1 MLGLFNLS
9 RITRERAA
17 PATIVGREPGT
28 TRRCE
33 RKRRGSAPP
42 SDERAPEAPRSERD
56 SGWIVSVDN
65 FS

>member
-9 RITRERAA
+9 RIIRERAA
-17 PATIVGREPGT
+17 PATIVGREPGSA
-28 TRRCE
+28 RRCE
-33 RKRRGSAPP
+33 RKRRSSAPP
-42 SDERAPEAPRSERD
+42 TDGRAPEAPRSERD

>member
-17 PATIVGREPGT
+17 SAMAVGREPGT
-28 TRRCE
+28 SRRCE
-33 RKRRGSAPP
+33 RRRRSSTPP
-42 SDERAPEAPRSERD
+42 RDERAPEPSKSERD